1 MSVNSK
7 MTAIADKIRALLGV
21 SGTMGLDAMST
32 NLGTVQSDVAAAFT
46 AVGGKGGTVPSSKV
60 SGNLASAINSIV
72 INTGPQG
79 VQIQK
84 ATGTIRT
91 NSSGNATATVN
102 FQPDIVA
109 FNGGTDPNGATNYPG
124 AMFTEA
130 NRSPLTLLITAPNSN
145 YFMTVLTVTRDS
157 AGFSVS
163 AQKLNYSFAASADTN
178 RSISYVA
185 IKYT

>member
-1 MSVNSK
+1 
-7 MTAIADKIRALLGV
+7 MTGQ
-21 SGTMGLDAMST
+21 T
-32 NLGTVQSDVAAAFT
+32 
-46 AVGGKGGTVPSSKV
+46 
-60 SGNLASAINSIV
+60 
-72 INTGPQG
+72 NTGPQG

-109 FNGGTDPNGATNYPG
+109 FSGGTDPNGTTIYPG

-130 NRSPLTLLITAPNSN
+130 NRSPQSLLIAAPNSN
-145 YFMTVLTVTRDS
+145 YFLTLLTVTRNS

-163 AQKLNYSFAASADTN
+163 AQKMDYSHAVSADTS

>member
-32 NLGTVQSDVAAAFT
+32 NLATIQSDVAAAFT

-91 NSSGNATATVN
+91 NNSGNATATVN

-109 FNGGTDPNGATNYPG
+109 FSGGTDPSGTTIYPG
-124 AMFTEA
+124 AMFNEA
-130 NRSPLTLLITAPNSN
+130 NRTPLSLIIAAPNSN
-145 YFMTVLTVTRDS
+145 YFLTLLTVTRNS

-163 AQKLNYSFAASADTN
+163 AQKMDYSHAVSADTS
-178 RSISYVA
+178 RSLSYVA